1 MENSLKCFR
10 NRRIM
15 SPQCYDQTTSQY
27 KLFINDELN
36 KFLVELN
43 DYSQN
48 DRIDR
53 FYSDVIDIEKYEKF
67 FLS

>member
-15 SPQCYDQTTSQY
+15 SPQSYDQTTSQY

>member
-1 MENSLKCFR
+1 
-10 NRRIM
+10 M
-15 SPQCYDQTTSQY
+15 SPQCYDQATSQY
-27 KLFINDELN
+27 KRFINDELN

-53 FYSDVIDIEKYEKF
+53 FYSVIDIEKYEEF

>member
-1 MENSLKCFR
+1 
-10 NRRIM
+10 M
-15 SPQCYDQTTSQY
+15 SPQCYDQATSQY
-27 KLFINDELN
+27 KRFINDELN
-36 KFLVELN
+36 KILVELN

-53 FYSDVIDIEKYEKF
+53 FYSDVIDIEKYEEF